1 MSKQTKTLIG
11 CTLLLVLLLGGA
23 AFALTWEGVPEEET
37 AASERIELIK
47 EEKNQVS
54 KIKLETDTEQIELI
68 NQGEEE
74 GFSVTGLENMPLSTS
89 AVNSIVEACINLE
102 ASQEIKTEEA
112 LDLALYG
119 LESPA
124 IKVQMDMQDGK
135 AYQLAIGNEAPSYQ
149 GQYVLFNDK
158 VYLISTSV
166 AMSFDQTLYDFVET
180 QILPT
185 KSSDVHI
192 EELVLKNTGRPEIKL
207 TYVPEET
214 IVTEKE
220 PEEGENVDAAPEDTA
235 QNGEADAASVDTS
248 ESKETEVEEEV
259 IPAYYKMTAPYA
271 KDLTTYDVT
280 SWADGLFSIYATAV
294 EEIRVDEQKMK
305 DYGFDDPLSVL
316 EIKLSDGQN
325 YRLNV
330 TRQNDTYYMMRE
342 GTPIIY
348 NVNQSDLSWLD
359 ITPITLTRNMF
370 ENRTS
375 DDIASISVTTE
386 SETLNLIPDGK
397 ELTSEELKE
406 VGNMI
411 IAFTPTK
418 VDPVESFNLQTV
430 ATITLS
436 YKDGK
441 TDRLELIPTG
451 SGELYMVLNGVCEY
465 TTNEWSFTSLLEKCK
480 SVYEEV
486 EE

>member
-37 AASERIELIK
+37 AASESIELIK

-158 VYLISTSV
+158 VYLISTSA

-185 KSSDVHI
+185 
-192 EELVLKNTGRPEIKL
+192 GIK
-207 TYVPEET
+207 
-214 IVTEKE
+214 K
-220 PEEGENVDAAPEDTA
+220 
-235 QNGEADAASVDTS
+235 
-248 ESKETEVEEEV
+248 
-259 IPAYYKMTAPYA
+259 
-271 KDLTTYDVT
+271 
-280 SWADGLFSIYATAV
+280 
-294 EEIRVDEQKMK
+294 
-305 DYGFDDPLSVL
+305 
-316 EIKLSDGQN
+316 
-325 YRLNV
+325 YR
-330 TRQNDTYYMMRE
+330 
-342 GTPIIY
+342 
-348 NVNQSDLSWLD
+348 
-359 ITPITLTRNMF
+359 
-370 ENRTS
+370 
-375 DDIASISVTTE
+375 
-386 SETLNLIPDGK
+386 
-397 ELTSEELKE
+397 
-406 VGNMI
+406 
-411 IAFTPTK
+411 
-418 VDPVESFNLQTV
+418 
-430 ATITLS
+430 
-436 YKDGK
+436 K
-441 TDRLELIPTG
+441 T
-451 SGELYMVLNGVCEY
+451 
-465 TTNEWSFTSLLEKCK
+465 
-480 SVYEEV
+480 
-486 EE
+486 